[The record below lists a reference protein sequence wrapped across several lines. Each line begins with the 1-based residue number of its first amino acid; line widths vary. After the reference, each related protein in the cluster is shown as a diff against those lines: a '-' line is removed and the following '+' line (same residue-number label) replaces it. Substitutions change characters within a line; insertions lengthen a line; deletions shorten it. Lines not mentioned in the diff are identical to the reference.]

1 VLLRRAAFAIA
12 AASVV
17 AAVPVGTAA
26 AAPATPNDP
35 LLAQQWYLGGDNASA
50 AAHHVGID
58 AVRAWR
64 LTHCDHVT
72 IAVLDTGVDLT
83 HPDLAGKIVRGATF
97 VPGTT
102 TPQDDQG
109 HGTEV
114 AGVIAA
120 ATDNATGIAGVCPGG
135 SIMPVKVADSGGH
148 TDDSAG
154 DVEVADGI
162 RWAVDHGA
170 SVINMSLGVLDTPA
184 MVAAVDYAHQHDVLI
199 VAAVGNSGDQPNPWP
214 APANLPHVLAVG
226 GTTADG
232 QRWPYSSSGPVDLVL
247 APATDIETT
256 ALGGGYTGGC
266 CTSIAAPQV
275 AGIAAMLRSA
285 RPDLS
290 ADAVRSVIERG
301 ARPLAGVHGWTGQDG
316 YGLVDAYRSL
326 RLAFASR

>member
-1 VLLRRAAFAIA
+1 MLLRRAAFAVA

-17 AAVPVGTAA
+17 VAVPGAA
-26 AAPATPNDP
+26 AASAAHGMPNDP
-35 LLAQQWYLGGDNASA
+35 LFAQQWYLGGNAST
-50 AAHHVGID
+50 AAHHASID
-58 AVRAWR
+58 AVRGWR

-72 IAVLDTGVDLT
+72 IAVLDTGVDLA
-83 HPDLAGKIVRGATF
+83 HPDLVGKLAPGATF
-97 VPGTT
+97 IPGTT

-120 ATDNATGIAGVCPGG
+120 ATDNAAGIAGVCPGG
-135 SIMPVKVADSGGH
+135 SIMPVKVADAGGH

-154 DVEVADGI
+154 DVEVAAGI
-162 RWAVDHGA
+162 RWAVDHRA

-184 MVAAVDYAHQHDVLI
+184 MVEAVDYAHQHDVLI

-232 QRWPYSSSGPVDLVL
+232 QHWPYSSSGPRDLVL
-247 APATDIETT
+247 APATEIETT
-256 ALGGGYTGGC
+256 ALGGGYAAGC

-275 AGIAAMLRSA
+275 AGIAAMLRSV

-290 ADAVRSVIERG
+290 ADAVRNLIERA
-301 ARPLAGVHGWTGQDG
+301 ARPLAGTHGWTTHDG

-326 RLAFASR
+326 RLALHSK